1 MLTEI
6 SKALWEGESRQER
19 QDAGLSHR
27 FGRLI
32 SEVYRYFVPG
42 PIRSLIYIPSL
53 LITYPFRWFM
63 DKAKFDDAREQTRQL
78 AVKGLW
84 SFFIPLGLA
93 YTAAVLLVQEMDYIR
108 VETDL
113 DGVVNKHMVRR
124 IVVGPGRFS
133 VSRGLIQQVLGRVY
147 HVKTKSRSSG
157 PQQICA

>member
-1 MLTEI
+1 
-6 SKALWEGESRQER
+6 
-19 QDAGLSHR
+19 
-27 FGRLI
+27 
-32 SEVYRYFVPG
+32 
-42 PIRSLIYIPSL
+42 
-53 LITYPFRWFM
+53 M

-133 VSRGLIQQVLGRVY
+133 VSRGLIQQVLGHNEDAY
-147 HVKTKSRSSG
+147 ILSLIQHISI
-157 PQQICA
+157 Q